1 MNTPS
6 FIETIKVLDG
16 QFINLPY
23 HYERMS
29 RTIASFFNMPI
40 SIDLRPDDIPVDLRT
55 GLVKCRVVYSSNN
68 TSVEYTRYAFRKVE
82 SLRLIED
89 NEIDYSYKYEDRSSL
104 LSLLSRKENCDDILI
119 VKNGYITDTSY
130 SNVVLENASGLYTP
144 SSYLLSGTKR
154 RLLLDRGRIKET
166 DIRVSDLHH
175 YSKLYLIN
183 SMIDVEDNI
192 SLTLS
197 QVI

>member
-16 QFINLPY
+16 QFISLPY

-29 RTIASFFNMPI
+29 RTMAPFFNTAI
-40 SIDLRPDDIPVDLRT
+40 SIDLRADDIPVDLRT
-55 GLVKCRVVYSSNN
+55 GLVKCRVVYSSDY
-68 TSVEYTRYAFRKVE
+68 TSVEYTRYAFREIE

-119 VKNGYITDTSY
+119 VKSGYITDTSY

-154 RLLLDRGRIKET
+154 RLLLEQRRIKET
-166 DIRVSDLHH
+166 DIRVSDLHC
-175 YSKLYLIN
+175 YSRLYLIN
-183 SMIDVEDNI
+183 SMIDIEDNI
-192 SLTLS
+192 SLALS
-197 QVI
+197 QLI